1 MHKRTFLISLAM
13 LVLVSAC
20 ATAPKAA
27 NVEVSPASEAAASKA
42 VSEANKTSEVIK
54 ISTNGKYAFY
64 VNDVENPELKLKRG
78 KTYQIEVDTP
88 GHPLWI
94 KSKDSVTTDN
104 AYTNGVTGNGT
115 YKGTITFAVPK
126 DAPATL
132 FYNCQYH
139 LMMHGKINIID

>member
-1 MHKRTFLISLAM
+1 MQKSHLLSSL
-13 LVLVSAC
+13 LVLLLLSAC

-27 NVEVSPASEAAASKA
+27 NVETSPASEAAAPKA
-42 VSEANKTSEVIK
+42 AGEANKTSEVIK

-64 VNDVENPELKLKRG
+64 VNDVENPELTLKRG
-78 KTYQIEVDTP
+78 KTYQIEVDTI

>member
-1 MHKRTFLISLAM
+1 MHKRPFLFSLAM
-13 LVLVSAC
+13 IVLVSAC

-27 NVEVSPASEAAASKA
+27 NADTAPASEAAAPQA
-42 VSEANKTSEVIK
+42 ASESNKTSEVIK
-54 ISTNGKYAFY
+54 ISTNGKYSFY
-64 VNDVENPELKLKRG
+64 VNDVENPELTLKRG

-104 AYTNGVTGNGT
+104 AYSDGVTNNGT
-115 YKGTITFAVPK
+115 YKGTVTFAVPA

-139 LMMHGKINIID
+139 LMMHGKVNIID

>member
-1 MHKRTFLISLAM
+1 MQKPHLLSSL
-13 LVLVSAC
+13 LVLLLLSAC

-27 NVEVSPASEAAASKA
+27 YADAPPASEAAAPKA
-42 VSEANKTSEVIK
+42 AAEVIK
-54 ISTNGKYAFY
+54 MSTNGKYAFY
-64 VNDVENPELKLKRG
+64 VNDVENPELTLKRG

-94 KSKDSVTTDN
+94 KSKDSVTADN
-104 AYTNGVTGNGT
+104 AYSNGVTGNGT
-115 YKGTITFAVPK
+115 YKGTITFAVAK

-139 LMMHGKINIID
+139 LMMHGKINITD

>member
-1 MHKRTFLISLAM
+1 MHKKPFLLSLAM
-13 LVLVSAC
+13 AVLLSAC

-27 NVEVSPASEAAASKA
+27 YADAPPASEAAAPKA
-42 VSEANKTSEVIK
+42 ATEIIK

-64 VNDVENPELKLKRG
+64 VNDVENPELTLKRG

-94 KSKDSVTTDN
+94 KSKDSVTTEN
-104 AYTNGVTGNGT
+104 AYSNGVTGNGT
-115 YKGTITFAVPK
+115 YKGTITFAVAK

-139 LMMHGKINIID
+139 LMMHGKINITD

>member
-1 MHKRTFLISLAM
+1 MHKRPFLLSLAM
-13 LVLVSAC
+13 VVLVSAC

-27 NVEVSPASEAAASKA
+27 NADTAPATETAASKA
-42 VSEANKTSEVIK
+42 ATQLIK

-64 VNDVENPELKLKRG
+64 VNDVENPELTLKRG
-78 KTYQIEVDTP
+78 VTYQIEVDTP

-94 KSKDSVTTDN
+94 KSKDSITTDN

-115 YKGTITFAVPK
+115 FKGTITFVVPA

-139 LMMHGKINIID
+139 LMMHGKINITD

>member
-1 MHKRTFLISLAM
+1 MHKRPFLFSLAM
-13 LVLVSAC
+13 IVLVSAC

-27 NVEVSPASEAAASKA
+27 NADAAPATEAATPKA
-42 VSEANKTSEVIK
+42 AGEANKTSEVIK

-64 VNDVENPELKLKRG
+64 VNDVENPELTLKRG
-78 KTYQIEVDTP
+78 KTYQIEVDTI

>member
-1 MHKRTFLISLAM
+1 MQKSHLLSSL
-13 LVLVSAC
+13 LVLLLLSAC

-27 NVEVSPASEAAASKA
+27 NADAAPAAEAATPKA
-42 VSEANKTSEVIK
+42 ASEANKTSEVIK

-64 VNDVENPELKLKRG
+64 VNNVENPELTLKRG
-78 KTYQIEVDTP
+78 VTYQIEVDTP

-104 AYTNGVTGNGT
+104 AYTNSVTGNGN
-115 YKGTITFAVPK
+115 YKGTITFKVPA

-139 LMMHGKINIID
+139 MNMHGKINIID